1 MEQKIW
7 VALSRT
13 MEVMLIITGIWH
25 IWKQDWLWVFACF
38 FALLLALLPVIMK
51 RNLQISV
58 HWFIEFLLVF
68 AISLHI
74 FGGALNFYDIPFY
87 DKIAHFLASAIVA
100 FFALLIVYTLDVFSP
115 RVHMDLPMLA
125 FFIIIFTIAMGAVWE
140 IAEFASDQL
149 FSGGEPVAQV
159 SLQDTMTDLVVDTVA
174 GIIMGVLG
182 AAGIRR
188 GEFKDI
194 FLQTEAEAKKLHT
207 GFIKARNA
215 TLTSLARAIKKG
227 KVDEKMLPIVEKIN
241 ARGDFFTTS
250 SCAGRI
256 VVVET
261 PSFGAKKR
269 ARFLGKW
276 HRTVEVSEVME
287 ALEGAS
293 AGELWFLVQ
302 SPILH
307 VTAISMKDAAALLAV
322 AIQSGFKHSSIKA
335 ADGKIVVEVLTT
347 ERIDTPLGIDGT
359 IYGGTEFLTL
369 LVALANKM
377 MKKMERKLKRLE
389 KNLDSL
395 IAT

>member
-1 MEQKIW
+1 MEKKVW
-7 VALSRT
+7 VLLSRM
-13 MEVMLIITGIWH
+13 MEAMLVITGIWN

-38 FALLLALLPVIMK
+38 FGFFLAMLPVIMK
-51 RNLQISV
+51 RNLQFSI

-74 FGGALNFYDIPFY
+74 FGGALNLYAIPFY
-87 DKIAHFLASAIVA
+87 DKVAHFLASIIVA
-100 FFALLIVYTLDVFSP
+100 FFALIIVYTLDMFSP

-125 FFIIIFTIAMGAVWE
+125 FFIIIFTIAMGTVWE
-140 IAEFASDQL
+140 IAEFASDQFL
-149 FSGGEPVAQV
+149 SGGEPVAQV
-159 SLQDTMTDLVVDTVA
+159 SLHDTMTDLIVDSAA

-194 FLQTEAEAKKLHT
+194 FLQTTTEAKKLHT
-207 GFIKARNA
+207 GFLKARNA
-215 TLTSLARAIKKG
+215 TLTSLAKAIEKG
-227 KVDEKMLPIVEKIN
+227 MVDEKMVPIVEKIN
-241 ARGDFFTTS
+241 ARTDFFTTS

-261 PSFGAKKR
+261 PSFGNKRR

-276 HRTVEVSEVME
+276 HRAVEVSEVLE
-287 ALEGAS
+287 ALKGAS
-293 AGELWFLVQ
+293 VGELWFLVQ

-307 VTAISMKDAAALLAV
+307 VTAISMQDAATMLAV

-335 ADGKIVVEVLTT
+335 ANGKIVVEVLTT
-347 ERIDTPLGIDGT
+347 ERIDTPLGIDGKV
-359 IYGGTEFLTL
+359 YGGKEYIAL
-369 LVALANKM
+369 LVAIANKM
-377 MKKMERKLKRLE
+377 MERVDRKLKRLE

-395 IAT
+395 NT